1 MGSEPEPAPE
11 EAEKRSHRSVRER
24 TAELR
29 SRADDARRS
38 LAEQTEVLRARSA
51 TARLAF
57 DAYDH
62 DRRHAGAL
70 LAGGLAY
77 RLFLWMLPTS
87 LMVASAVGVIAN
99 LSSEPP
105 LQVAERA
112 GLGVALTTAIAQ
124 AAQESGQGAFLLLLL
139 GLWLM
144 VWTGMSVVKALR
156 LLSGVAY
163 QLRPGPFR
171 RGIRASLIFSGTVLA
186 LVATPVVLGPLY
198 GGGLLLDVL
207 VWTATAVA
215 WTPLFAWGFSTLPHP
230 GESGWIAFMP
240 GAALLA
246 VGLSV
251 LRFFTSVY
259 FVGRMERTGDLY
271 GAIGVAAVFMVW
283 LFLIGRLVVAGITL
297 NAARAGNGRA
307 EAAPES

>member
-1 MGSEPEPAPE
+1 MGSEPEPPPE
-11 EAEKRSHRSVRER
+11 EAGKGSHRSVRER
-24 TAELR
+24 TAGLR

-38 LAEQTEVLRARSA
+38 LAEQSEALRARSA

-124 AAQESGQGAFLLLLL
+124 AAQESGQGALLLLPL

-171 RGIRASLIFSGTVLA
+171 HGIRASLVFSGIVLA

-198 GGGLLLDVL
+198 GGGLLLDAL
-207 VWTATAVA
+207 VWTATPVA

-230 GESGWIAFMP
+230 GEPGWITFMP

-246 VGLSV
+246 VGLSL
-251 LRFFTSVY
+251 LRFVTSVY

-297 NAARAGNGRA
+297 NAAGAGNARA
-307 EAAPES
+307 EAAPDS

>member
-1 MGSEPEPAPE
+1 MASEPAPE
-11 EAEKRSHRSVRER
+11 EAEKRERRTVRER

-38 LAEQTEVLRARSA
+38 LTEQADALRARSA
-51 TARLAF
+51 TARIAF
-57 DAYDH
+57 EAYDH

-77 RLFLWMLPTS
+77 RLFLWMLPTA
-87 LMVASAVGVIAN
+87 LVAASVVGVIAN

-105 LQVAERA
+105 LQVADRA
-112 GLGVALTTAIAQ
+112 GLGVALTTAIAK
-124 AAQESGQGAFLLLLL
+124 AAQASGRGSVVLLVL
-139 GLWLM
+139 GLWLT

-163 QLRPGPFR
+163 QVRPGPFH
-171 RGIRASLIFSGTVLA
+171 RGIRSSLVFTGLA
-186 LVATPVVLGPLY
+186 LALFATPVLLGPLY
-198 GGGLLLDVL
+198 GGGLLLDLL
-207 VWTATAVA
+207 VWSGTAVA
-215 WTPLFAWGFSTLPHP
+215 WTPVFAWGLSTLPHP
-230 GESGWIAFMP
+230 GKPGWVAFLP

-246 VGLSV
+246 LGLSL
-251 LRFFTSVY
+251 LRFVTSVY

-283 LFLIGRLVVAGITL
+283 LFVIGRLVVAAITL
-297 NAARAGNGRA
+297 NAARAGREGV
-307 EAAPES
+307 ESGPTT